1 MYTVTELSPVCLGVI
16 WTHILATPSRKKI
29 SNYGYQ
35 DVLDTGIHTNPMPC
49 VGFGKWTGVD
59 TNVP

>member
-1 MYTVTELSPVCLGVI
+1 MSWSNVDTYTRNATISPE
-16 WTHILATPSRKKI
+16 KKI

>member
-1 MYTVTELSPVCLGVI
+1 MSWSNVDTYTRN
-16 WTHILATPSRKKI
+16 ATISQKKI
-29 SNYGYQ
+29 KKIANYGYQ